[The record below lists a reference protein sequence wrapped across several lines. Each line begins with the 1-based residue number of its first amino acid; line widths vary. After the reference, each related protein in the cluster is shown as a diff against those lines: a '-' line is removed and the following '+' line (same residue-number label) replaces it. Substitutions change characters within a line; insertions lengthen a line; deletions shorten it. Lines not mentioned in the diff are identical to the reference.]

1 MLDIHNIGMETTRW
15 KRKWRLILA
24 FILIAV
30 GAYGNSRAAFGDTI
44 ATVLIATGVGL
55 LFTNLLRTVIYK
67 DEEELAADEMT
78 KRISGA
84 SSDVAFV
91 VTIAAIGV
99 LSMIVKYRPAAIDA
113 GNILLYLLVVMALS
127 KIAAEFYY
135 KRMKKGEI

>member
-1 MLDIHNIGMETTRW
+1 MLDIHNIGMEKTGQ

-30 GAYGNSRAAFGDTI
+30 GAYGNSHAAFGDTI
-44 ATVLIATGVGL
+44 TTVLIATGVGL
-55 LFTNLLRTVIYK
+55 LFTNVLRTAIYK
-67 DEEELAADEMT
+67 DEEELVADEMT

-91 VTIAAIGV
+91 VTIAAIGILSFAALRYPAVFDANAV
-99 LSMIVKYRPAAIDA
+99 LMS
-113 GNILLYLLVVMALS
+113 LLGVLALS

-135 KRMKKGEI
+135 KRVKKEI